1 MARRESPL
9 AAVHAAAG
17 AKLVEFGGWWLP
29 LQFSSIAEETKACRT
44 TAALFDISHM
54 GVLGLRGEDAAR
66 AARRV
71 LTKDVTA
78 IPDGCG
84 AYALLCND
92 AGGILDDLI
101 VMVESPRAVTLV
113 VNAANHDKDVAWIRA
128 HVEGMQVEL
137 DDLRGRS
144 FAVAV
149 QGPRAEEI
157 VRAVAEGDLPEH
169 FATFTRVSVRG
180 AEVLASRTG
189 YTGEDGFELFGDAAD
204 GPAVWQALLGTG
216 LGLVPAGLAARDVLR
231 QEMGYPLWGQDLD
244 ETTTPLDAGLKW
256 AIDWSGEFVG
266 REALE
271 RAQPTRRRRGFRLEG
286 AGVARMGAT
295 IYRAGEAIGRV
306 TSGTYS
312 HHLGAAI
319 GQGYIDLSAKAEV
332 GDAVEIEV
340 RGKRLKARLAK
351 LPMLPARTQL
361 SWTKVKG
368 KTQPW
373 TSRAM

>member
-9 AAVHAAAG
+9 APVHAAAG
-17 AKLVEFGGWWLP
+17 AKLVEFAGWRLP

-54 GVLGLRGEDAAR
+54 GVLVLRGEDAAR
-66 AARRV
+66 AARRM

-101 VMVESPRAVTLV
+101 VMVESQTAVGLV
-113 VNAANHDKDVAWIRA
+113 VNAVNHEKDAAWLRQ
-128 HVEGMQVEL
+128 HLGSRDVGM
-137 DDLRGRS
+137 DDGRGRG

-157 VRAVAEGDLPEH
+157 LRAVASGLIPEH
-169 FATFTRVSVRG
+169 FAAWAHLEVAG
-180 AEVLASRTG
+180 AKVVASRTG
-189 YTGEDGFELFGDAAD
+189 YTGEDGFELFGEAAD
-204 GPAVWQALLGTG
+204 GPAVWRALLDTG
-216 LGLVPAGLAARDVLR
+216 LGLAPAGLAARDVLR

-244 ETTTPLDAGLKW
+244 ETTTPLDAGLRW
-256 AIDWSGEFVG
+256 AVDWTGEFVG
-266 REALE
+266 RQALE
-271 RAQPTRRRRGFRLEG
+271 RARPTRRRVGFGIEDV
-286 AGVARMGAT
+286 GVARMGAT

-312 HHLGAAI
+312 HHLSAAI
-319 GQGYIDLSAKAEV
+319 GQGYVDLSAKAEV

-361 SWTKVKG
+361 GWTKVKG
-368 KTQPW
+368 KTQP
-373 TSRAM
+373 